1 MPIGTD
7 VVSLPEAVEDES
19 QASGMLALDLLYVE
33 SDPETK
39 LPSASVC
46 IKGKQDNLGNLMTAD
61 CATFNEFDAEIR
73 RLHSQLDEIRYRARK
88 KFYQATQA
96 VAAGA

>member
-1 MPIGTD
+1 MAD
-7 VVSLPEAVEDES
+7 
-19 QASGMLALDLLYVE
+19 LDLLYVE
-33 SDPETK
+33 SDPGSN
-39 LPSASVC
+39 LPTACVC
-46 IKGKQDNLGNLMTAD
+46 VRNSQQNTGQWITSSCTTL
-61 CATFNEFDAEIR
+61 NEFDAEVR